1 MELFINKRV
10 CDVIAYVI
18 RTNLCGRHR
27 LLLGP
32 LFTIVFYLSTTA
44 QILESSQSTGDP
56 CLERRRFFTT
66 VMIISPEEGLR
77 SLPRRS
83 LYHPRHGCDH
93 NREMRRRHDLNWSC
107 GV

>member
-1 MELFINKRV
+1 M
-10 CDVIAYVI
+10 
-18 RTNLCGRHR
+18 THR
-27 LLLGP
+27 QL
-32 LFTIVFYLSTTA
+32 
-44 QILESSQSTGDP
+44 QILNGYYYLLQHTGDP

-83 LYHPRHGCDH
+83 LYHPLHGCDH